1 MICLKAVKGESK
13 CFRPTDK
20 ESLVEWKCST
30 KEGTLNQYMSAIM
43 RIIGQGIIMSEMRRE
58 IENETRSKAFEVF

>member
-1 MICLKAVKGESK
+1 
-13 CFRPTDK
+13 
-20 ESLVEWKCST
+20 
-30 KEGTLNQYMSAIM
+30 MSAIM